1 MAKKIPDAITLIH
14 INQYNTKTK
23 FREKKLDMLILILLV
38 LYYNTSDYN
47 KFTSDILDLKIKQK
61 ELINK
66 SDISIPLKS
75 SDLNTKLSA
84 LVIKERL

>member
-1 MAKKIPDAITLIH
+1 M
-14 INQYNTKTK
+14 
-23 FREKKLDMLILILLV
+23 LV

-47 KFTSDILDLKIKQK
+47 KFASDILDLKIKQK